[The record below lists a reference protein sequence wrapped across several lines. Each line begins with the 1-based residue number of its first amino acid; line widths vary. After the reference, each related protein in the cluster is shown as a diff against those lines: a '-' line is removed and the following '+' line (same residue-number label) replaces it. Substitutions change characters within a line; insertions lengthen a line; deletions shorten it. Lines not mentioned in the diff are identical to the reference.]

1 MNRAKKENIAIVLN
15 EPRYPENIGA
25 AARAMK
31 NMGFNELIVIKPYI
45 FNREKIEKMATH
57 EAHDIIESM
66 QLFENL
72 EDALAPFNYVVGTTA
87 RTGKLRRPQGTPR
100 NMANHL
106 IPISQN
112 NKIALLFGSERW
124 GLTNS
129 DLKFCDYVVT
139 IPTDGFATL
148 NLAQSVMILC
158 YEIAMAGRK
167 ERIFHPKRASV
178 HELEN
183 MYDHLQQ
190 VFLEIGFL
198 KPDNPDFWM
207 RNVRSLFGRIGLLSK
222 EVQLIR
228 GLCRQF
234 LWYVANNMN
243 KSDKKHKGTPTN
255 QP

>member
-1 MNRAKKENIAIVLN
+1 MNKAKKENIAIVLN

-31 NMGFNELIVIKPYI
+31 NMGFNDLIVIKPYI
-45 FNREKIEKMATH
+45 FNRENMEKMATH
-57 EAHDIIESM
+57 EARDILESM
-66 QLFENL
+66 QLFDNL
-72 EDALAPFNYVVGTTA
+72 EEALAPFNYVVGTTA

-100 NMANHL
+100 DMANHL

-112 NKIALLFGSERW
+112 NRIALLFGSEKW
-124 GLTNS
+124 GLTND
-129 DLKFCDYVVT
+129 DLRFCDYIVT
-139 IPTDGFATL
+139 IPTDGFASL

-158 YEIAMAGRK
+158 YEIAMAGR
-167 ERIFHPKRASV
+167 EDHIFHPKRASV

-183 MYDHLQQ
+183 MYNHLQQ

-198 KPDNPDFWM
+198 KPDNPDYWM
-207 RNVRSLFGRIGLLSK
+207 RNVRNLLGRIGLLSK

-234 LWYVANNMN
+234 LWYVANNMSKTDN
-243 KSDKKHKGTPTN
+243 DNPPT
-255 QP
+255 